1 MTIKQQCEAWKTLAL
16 CYEVFV
22 ECAADMD
29 ANGMAAALRQ
39 IGRAKANLVAEG
51 LMDEE
56 EEEEEKAA

>member
-1 MTIKQQCEAWKTLAL
+1 
-16 CYEVFV
+16 
-22 ECAADMD
+22 MD

-56 EEEEEKAA
+56 EEEKAA